1 MPPKTAAITIA
12 VKTIANA
19 MEIALVMGENLRVEP
34 SQNGAPAV

>member
-19 MEIALVMGENLRVEP
+19 MEIALVMGKNLRVAP
-34 SQNGAPAV
+34 SQNSAATV